1 MKKKKE
7 EEENRRR
14 RRRRRRWM
22 EVEKKPLSA
31 ILFPRFW

>member
-14 RRRRRRWM
+14 RRWM
-22 EVEKKPLSA
+22 AVEKKPLSA
-31 ILFPRFW
+31 ILFPQFW